1 MTTDRLGKVRRGECL
16 QQWYVLFWR
25 QRDDNVKQQWTVDF
39 SLNSYLN
46 FPCRIF
52 IPSVQELN
60 DHCTKFIL
68 CVCPCTLDSW
78 Q

>member
-1 MTTDRLGKVRRGECL
+1 MTTDRIGKVRRECL

-39 SLNSYLN
+39 SLNSYLS

-52 IPSVQELN
+52 IVSVQELN

-68 CVCPCTLDSW
+68 RVCPCTLDSW